1 MMNFVSRDILF
12 AALFVVFGAFAWDFA
27 KDQFFTKPCPACIC
41 PECPPSNV
49 TNLIIN
55 NEKLKVKGNGSLDLT
70 NILKDNKVV
79 QVADSSLSEAETNTK
94 ERKGFLKRI
103 FGKK

>member
-1 MMNFVSRDILF
+1 MNFVSRDILF

-27 KDQFFTKPCPACIC
+27 KEQFFTKPCPACIC
-41 PECPPSNV
+41 PECPPQNV

-70 NILKDNKVV
+70 NILKDNQIIQKS
-79 QVADSSLSEAETNTK
+79 DSTGRKDTLQQK
-94 ERKGFLKRI
+94 KKGFLGRI

>member
-12 AALFVVFGAFAWDFA
+12 ALVFALLGSSVGWIV
-27 KDQFFTKPCPACIC
+27 KEQFFTKPCPACIC

-79 QVADSSLSEAETNTK
+79 QVADSSLSEAETQQK
-94 ERKGFLKRI
+94 KKGFLGRI

>member
-1 MMNFVSRDILF
+1 MNFVSRDILF

-27 KDQFFTKPCPACIC
+27 KEQFFTKPCPACIC
-41 PECPPSNV
+41 PECPPQNV

-70 NILKDNKVV
+70 NILKDNQIIQKSDSTGRKDTLQQKKKV
-79 QVADSSLSEAETNTK
+79 
-94 ERKGFLKRI
+94 FLGRI